1 MGARPKPSPPVG
13 PPPKPE
19 ERKGDRTRAGIL
31 DAAARRFRRD
41 GFDGTTLADIAD
53 DLGITRSAVLH
64 HFSSKAA
71 LLEHLVRPFV
81 EKLDEVLD
89 ETAVAGPFTVASRR
103 RFVVD
108 LIDFLSDRHDVAAL
122 LTRDIRVHSHL
133 PDDLQLRDRAA
144 RFLVIT
150 REANHGHALA
160 ATRSLAALGTV
171 VRPLASDDLVD
182 FRDPAT
188 RALLVS
194 AVLAVLKIPLP
205 DQGR

>member
-1 MGARPKPSPPVG
+1 MPVSSSPKPDA
-13 PPPKPE
+13 
-19 ERKGDRTRAGIL
+19 RKGDRTRAGIL
-31 DAAARRFRRD
+31 AAAAHRFRRD

-71 LLEHLVRPFV
+71 LLEQLVRPFM
-81 EKLDEVLD
+81 ETLDEVLD
-89 ETAVAGPFTVASRR
+89 ATAAAGPFTVASRR

-108 LIDFLSDRHDVAAL
+108 LIDFLSDHHDVAAL

-133 PDDLQLRDRAA
+133 PGDLQLRDRAA
-144 RFLVIT
+144 RFLLIT
-150 REANHGHALA
+150 QEANDGHALA

-182 FRDPAT
+182 FADPST

-205 DQGR
+205 DQGG

>member
-1 MGARPKPSPPVG
+1 MGARQDPDPP

-31 DAAARRFRRD
+31 AAAATRFHRD

-64 HFSSKAA
+64 HFASKAA
-71 LLEHLVRPFV
+71 LLEELVRPFM

-89 ETAVAGPFTVASRR
+89 ATAGAGPFTVASRR

-108 LIDFLSDRHDVAAL
+108 LIDFLSEHHDVAAL
-122 LTRDIRVHSHL
+122 LTRDITVHGHL
-133 PDDLQLRDRAA
+133 PADLQLRDRAG
-144 RFLVIT
+144 RFLLIT
-150 REANHGHALA
+150 QEANDLHPLA

-182 FRDPAT
+182 FGDPAT
-188 RALLVS
+188 RALLVE
-194 AVLAVLKIPLP
+194 AVLAVLKVPLP
-205 DQGR
+205 DHAA